1 MEGVWALRVFG
12 AWREEEGSREDTE
25 GPSLAPST
33 PGWREER
40 GLQGRCS
47 PYGVY
52 YKLLSS
58 CKD

>member
-1 MEGVWALRVFG
+1 MEK
-12 AWREEEGSREDTE
+12 REGKREDTLRPQ

-33 PGWREER
+33 RGWGEER
-40 GLQGRCS
+40 GLEGRCS